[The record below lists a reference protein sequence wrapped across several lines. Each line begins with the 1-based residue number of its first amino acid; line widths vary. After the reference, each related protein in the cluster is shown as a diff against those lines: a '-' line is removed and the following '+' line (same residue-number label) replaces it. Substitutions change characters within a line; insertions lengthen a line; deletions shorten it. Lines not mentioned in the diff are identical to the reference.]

1 MDIRMTNI
9 ISANVCSEEEDPLCL
24 GECVRRM
31 GGDTELWSEQK
42 AKVMDLKSSVSS
54 ITTEITSTS
63 QLYLLAKNLMQIYF

>member
-24 GECVRRM
+24 GECVRGM
-31 GGDTELWSEQK
+31 GGDAELWSEQK

-54 ITTEITSTS
+54 ITT
-63 QLYLLAKNLMQIYF
+63 

>member
-1 MDIRMTNI
+1 MTNI

>member
-1 MDIRMTNI
+1 MTNI

-31 GGDTELWSEQK
+31 GGDADLWSEQK

-54 ITTEITSTS
+54 ITMEITSTS
-63 QLYLLAKNLMQIYF
+63 